1 MELDL
6 STWLNLVLFV
16 AVWITFLSQFEL
28 LHKQRKLRSSD
39 RLSGNILLNILLWTI
54 TAAAGIV
61 YSGYLVFSP
70 QPRYGYFIFVCG
82 VLWIAFSSATSMS
95 VLFLLIDRIEILVR
109 PVGYLRSRSNFLAI
123 TIVFLRGHNDLRCRH
138 VDLDRTAHRPGFVIR
153 VEQQALIDCTTFG
166 CVLTR
171 NHAVVINVVKVIIGF
186 SNMFVSLLFEVI
198 LWKYFA
204 VSRVKYRKA
213 NLVSLTA
220 AFTEFLC
227 NVLPNTIFRILTAL
241 QVPGYE
247 RLGVLPALMIGK

>member
-123 TIVFLRGHNDLRCRH
+123 TIVFCVGITIFDVVMLIWTELPI
-138 VDLDRTAHRPGFVIR
+138 DRVSY
-153 VEQQALIDCTTFG
+153 CTTFG

-247 RLGVLPALMIGK
+247 RLGVFPALMIGK